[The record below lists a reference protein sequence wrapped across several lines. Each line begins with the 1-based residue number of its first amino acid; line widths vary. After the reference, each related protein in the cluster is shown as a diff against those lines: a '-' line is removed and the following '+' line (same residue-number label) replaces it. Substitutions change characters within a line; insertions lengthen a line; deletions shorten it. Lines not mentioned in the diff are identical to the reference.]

1 MQRDTANIQCRSEE
15 RRQGGSNERRAAE
28 HGVNTKNTKITKD
41 TKNGKRA
48 EQDAQTV
55 PMSGARLNTA

>member
-1 MQRDTANIQCRSEE
+1 M
-15 RRQGGSNERRAAE
+15 
-28 HGVNTKNTKITKD
+28 NTKNTKITKD

-48 EQDAQTV
+48 GKDAQTV